1 MKSKTHLLKKALWLK
16 NLFLTAC
23 LILVAMPVLSQ
34 TRTVTGTV
42 TDTSGDALIGVS
54 ILVQGTSNGVVTNL
68 DGKYTLTNVPEN
80 GTLTFSYIGML
91 PQDIK
96 SERTFGYQCD
106 IERGFTA
113 VGRNYRNRLWCCKGQ
128 RPDGSHYRS

>member
-1 MKSKTHLLKKALWLK
+1 MKSKTHLQKKALWLK

-54 ILVQGTSNGVVTNL
+54 ILVQGTSNGVVTDL

-96 SERTFGYQCD
+96 
-106 IERGFTA
+106 
-113 VGRNYRNRLWCCKGQ
+113 VNGRSAINVT
-128 RPDGSHYRS
+128 

>member
-54 ILVQGTSNGVVTNL
+54 ILVQGTSNGVVTDL

-96 SERTFGYQCD
+96 VNGRSAIN

>member
-54 ILVQGTSNGVVTNL
+54 ILVQGTSNGVVTDL

-80 GTLTFSYIGML
+80 GTYFGDIPFTFEPASVV
-91 PQDIK
+91 DRK
-96 SERTFGYQCD
+96 S
-106 IERGFTA
+106 
-113 VGRNYRNRLWCCKGQ
+113 VV
-128 RPDGSHYRS
+128 